1 MPSKFTKIIATVG
14 PASISSEVL
23 EGMIKEGVNVIRLNF
38 SHGDHATHATTV
50 ERRFFDRILGLIIR
64 GAIYK

>member
-1 MPSKFTKIIATVG
+1 MPVKFTKIIATVG

-38 SHGDHATHATTV
+38 SHGDYPTHATTV
-50 ERRFFDRILGLIIR
+50 
-64 GAIYK
+64 AACS